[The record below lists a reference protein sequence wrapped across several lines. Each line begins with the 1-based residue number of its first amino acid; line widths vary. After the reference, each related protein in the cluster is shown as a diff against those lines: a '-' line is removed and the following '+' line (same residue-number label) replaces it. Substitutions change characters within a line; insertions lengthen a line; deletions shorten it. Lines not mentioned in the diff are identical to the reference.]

1 MPSRSSIFSVTVEP
15 SLRKGPA
22 QENVKNEAHPTRPPL
37 SIASARA
44 LLFCFPLSFSSSS
57 SCWPLETVGAS
68 RSAPCCSC
76 DAIFVERERVVVN
89 GAFVRGRSRTSAKRA
104 VSANRAQMQPTAP
117 SGSLPPQRKKAKL
130 CGGLSDPP
138 HGPCSAKD
146 TPYWYLVVS
155 TKVRE
160 VDELRVL
167 FLFLYLRKKA
177 GCKLSKLSRG
187 LYDIGHDMICVRYHI
202 FKPAS
207 YDMIYFSYQ
216 YSAWY
221 ITAGI
226 LQKKLKLLRYISHAG
241 TYITWIHI
249 A

>member
-1 MPSRSSIFSVTVEP
+1 MRQKRRGDYCSRRHGREAFPSSLSLRAEQQANTPIHTHLLCASQMPSRSSIFSVTVEP

-104 VSANRAQMQPTAP
+104 VSANRAQMQPAGP
-117 SGSLPPQRKKAKL
+117 SGSLPPQRKKEKL
-130 CGGLSDPP
+130 CGGLSYPS

-146 TPYWYLVVS
+146 IPYWYLVGS
-155 TKVRE
+155 TKVR
-160 VDELRVL
+160 VYVVPVQD
-167 FLFLYLRKKA
+167 FLFHFPFDEIYLS
-177 GCKLSKLSRG
+177 L
-187 LYDIGHDMICVRYHI
+187 
-202 FKPAS
+202 
-207 YDMIYFSYQ
+207 
-216 YSAWY
+216 
-221 ITAGI
+221 
-226 LQKKLKLLRYISHAG
+226 
-241 TYITWIHI
+241 IHI
-249 A
+249 